1 MVFVG
6 DIIYNEINKGRED
19 FIMRLSDKITYLRK
33 SKGMSQEELASTLG
47 VSRQAVSRW
56 EMDATKP
63 DANNILQISKL
74 FGVTTDYLLNE
85 EYESDDDLPKVKESN
100 KILQTN
106 LTLIAII
113 AQVSFLNAAMKPF
126 QEIQTAEMAKTEFLI
141 KIIPLLAS
149 SIWMAHNLRY
159 EKDKEQYKKNVK
171 VELRYC
177 MIQSAIFLFG
187 YFSKMYMLSTILL
200 LAVVMI
206 YIFIINPK
214 YMNRQ
219 LTRKKK

>member
-1 MVFVG
+1 
-6 DIIYNEINKGRED
+6 
-19 FIMRLSDKITYLRK
+19 MRLSDKITYLRK
-33 SKGMSQEELASTLG
+33 SKGMSQEELAAGLG

-56 EMDATKP
+56 EMDSAKP

-113 AQVSFLNAAMKPF
+113 AQTAFLNAAMRPF
-126 QEIQTAEMAKTEFLI
+126 QEMQTAEMAKTELII
-141 KIIPLLAS
+141 KIIPLLACS
-149 SIWMAHNLRY
+149 VWMAYNLRY
-159 EKDKEQYKKNVK
+159 EKDKEQYQKNVK
-171 VELRYC
+171 TELVYC
-177 MIQSAIFLFG
+177 MIQAANFLFG
-187 YFSKMYMLSTILL
+187 YYSKMYMISTILL
-200 LAVVMI
+200 LVVVMI
-206 YIFIINPK
+206 YIFKINPK

-219 LTRKKK
+219 LTKGKTRE

>member
-1 MVFVG
+1 
-6 DIIYNEINKGRED
+6 
-19 FIMRLSDKITYLRK
+19 MRLSDKITHLRK
-33 SKGMSQEELASTLG
+33 SKRMSQEQLAAELG

-100 KILQTN
+100 KLLQAN
-106 LTLIAII
+106 LTWVAII
-113 AQVSFLNAAMKPF
+113 AHTAFLNSAMRPF
-126 QEIQTAEMAKTEFLI
+126 HEMRDAEMAKTEFLI

-149 SIWMAHNLRY
+149 SVWMAYNLRY
-159 EKDKEQYKKNVK
+159 EKDKEQYRKNVK
-171 VELRYC
+171 IESIYC
-177 MIQSAIFLFG
+177 MVQTLIFLFG
-187 YFSKMYMLSTILL
+187 YYSKVYMISTILFITV
-200 LAVVMI
+200 AMV
-206 YIFIINPK
+206 YILKINPK

-219 LTRKKK
+219 LTKEKK

>member
-1 MVFVG
+1 
-6 DIIYNEINKGRED
+6 
-19 FIMRLSDKITYLRK
+19 MRLSDKITYLRK
-33 SKGMSQEELASTLG
+33 SKGMSQEELASALG

-149 SIWMAHNLRY
+149 SIWMSYNLRY
-159 EKDKEQYKKNVK
+159 EKDKVQYKKNVRI
-171 VELRYC
+171 ELRYC
-177 MIQSAIFLFG
+177 MIQMVIILFG

-200 LAVVMI
+200 LTVALI
-206 YIFIINPK
+206 YILKINPK
-214 YMNRQ
+214 YMNRK
-219 LTRKKK
+219 LTSEKSKNK